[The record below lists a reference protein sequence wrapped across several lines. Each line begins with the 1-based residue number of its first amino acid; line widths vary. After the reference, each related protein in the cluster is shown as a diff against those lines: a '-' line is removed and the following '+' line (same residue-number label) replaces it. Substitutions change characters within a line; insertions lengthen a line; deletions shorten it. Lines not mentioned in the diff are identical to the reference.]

1 MHPVSWLAL
10 SLAATA
16 LAQFSFKLYFR
27 HRRLFPLACAVGLFL
42 AVPFTTYQALRG
54 LTLATVYVATAASQ
68 LLVVL
73 LSLVFIGERYSPRQY
88 LGFALVLGGI
98 LIFNL

>member
-1 MHPVSWLAL
+1 MHPASWLAL
-10 SLAATA
+10 SLVATA

-27 HRRLFPLACAVGLFL
+27 RRRPFSLACAVGLFL
-42 AVPFTTYQALRG
+42 TVPFTTYHALRG

-73 LSLVFIGERYSPRQY
+73 LSLAFMGERYSPRQY
-88 LGFALVLGGI
+88 VGFALVLAGI